1 MRRYSLRAYIPSGD
15 IARLWDRLGNCATF
29 GGMKAAEVA
38 EHEVCPSCRGRG
50 WKYSGPRRW
59 VASQLV
65 RGMSD
70 SAIRIVCLDCAGTGL
85 AEAQ

>member
-1 MRRYSLRAYIPSGD
+1 MRGYWLRAYIPSGD
-15 IARLWDRLGNCATF
+15 IARLWEPLGDCATF

-38 EHEVCPSCRGRG
+38 EHEICPSCRRRG
-50 WKYSGPRRW
+50 WKYSGPRRY

-70 SAIRIVCLDCAGTGL
+70 SGIQIFCLHCPGT
-85 AEAQ
+85 